1 MTNPMDYKGRH
12 RKYVPGT
19 SEYAVYYYGDLV
31 ERNGISYVC
40 SVPQTFGYLP
50 EEAESGFM
58 IVGDGVGAGATFG
71 DIDGGTYNA

>member
-19 SEYAVYYYGDLV
+19 SEYVVYYYGDLV
-31 ERNGISYVC
+31 ERNGVSYVC
-40 SVPQTFGYLP
+40 AVPQTSGYLP